1 MPSAAKTASQS
12 AHKVY
17 ARNIIFTYQN
27 FGTVTN
33 PAAKTKSIGL
43 LADALLAAFFALP
56 LIKYTLTRIF
66 LPVNRDSHVI
76 RLYLDEKPTS
86 HLPGLAKNS
95 PTLMQTATPHTT
107 GPLAII
113 RCKSTHSAAR
123 TASNFIHLD
132 KIPFRRLSICT
143 AMRNWFFQSS
153 ATGDKFCNL
162 DNFLRQP
169 LKPANAHIKNWL
181 PAMFC

>member
-1 MPSAAKTASQS
+1 M
-12 AHKVY
+12 
-17 ARNIIFTYQN
+17 
-27 FGTVTN
+27 TN

-43 LADALLAAFFALP
+43 LADAQLSWFLQSHQDNYIVTGQLLPIYRDSAVWTNLPGRENSCP
-56 LIKYTLTRIF
+56 LIGTLQKRMPTLT
-66 LPVNRDSHVI
+66 
-76 RLYLDEKPTS
+76 
-86 HLPGLAKNS
+86 
-95 PTLMQTATPHTT
+95 QTATPHTT